1 MHFFDKEIVG
11 PIYRNNNLYY
21 VSLDDKNEDVYEIN
35 LNEGTYE
42 KVDTSLEVLQS
53 YLKIN
58 EQYHRFKWII
68 KKGEKYGN
76 KWQREQVEITVS
88 ILHTYLKIKKYL
100 PLFLK
105 CYY

>member
-1 MHFFDKEIVG
+1 MLQKFFYKEIVG

-35 LNEGTYE
+35 LNEGTYK
-42 KVDTSLEVLQS
+42 KVDTPLDVLQS

-76 KWQREQVEITVS
+76 KWQREQVKITVS

-105 CYY
+105 

>member
-1 MHFFDKEIVG
+1 MKIRKMLQKFFDKEIVG
-11 PIYRNNNLYY
+11 SIYRNNNLYY

-58 EQYHRFKWII
+58 EQCHRFK
-68 KKGEKYGN
+68 
-76 KWQREQVEITVS
+76 
-88 ILHTYLKIKKYL
+88 
-100 PLFLK
+100 
-105 CYY
+105 

>member
-1 MHFFDKEIVG
+1 MKIRKMLQKFFDKEIVG

-21 VSLDDKNEDVYEIN
+21 VSLDDINEDVYEIN

-58 EQYHRFKWII
+58 EHFPKFK
-68 KKGEKYGN
+68 
-76 KWQREQVEITVS
+76 
-88 ILHTYLKIKKYL
+88 
-100 PLFLK
+100 
-105 CYY
+105 